1 MTKEVK
7 REDVKT
13 NSYLEHIK
21 TTIWQSVVYLQKAR
35 KLKGWTIAQLSK
47 ESGVS
52 VGVISDLENGKQKM
66 PSLLNFI
73 ALTKTLD
80 MPEEFVIDTVLET
93 KDFRY
98 VDGQGFKCGGTTIKS
113 ELKNTLKAY
122 GIHDEDSMKLIM
134 QVIEYAKTRTKNK
147 KA

>member
-1 MTKEVK
+1 MT
-7 REDVKT
+7 EDVKT

-21 TTIWQSVVYLQKAR
+21 TTIWQSVVYLKKAR

-98 VDGQGFKCGGTTIKS
+98 VEGQGFKCGNTPIKS
-113 ELKNTLKAY
+113 ELKNTLNAY
-122 GIHDEDSMKLIM
+122 GIHDEDSIKLIM